1 MDEDLDHHVFEK
13 VNSTGRG
20 TTNSGQH
27 HSKRQD
33 MQTLVLQSKAE
44 EDHRGQE
51 IIIHLQFIS
60 KVTIT
65 TCTYTDIFPP
75 FYVQYAISNCVPD
88 VVCTLYTLQPCHS
101 IIQGKTN
108 KSQIFI
114 YSYCTFS

>member
-1 MDEDLDHHVFEK
+1 MYLKKSIGPEEEQLTA
-13 VNSTGRG
+13 VNIIR
-20 TTNSGQH
+20 
-27 HSKRQD
+27 SKRQD

-75 FYVQYAISNCVPD
+75 FYVQ
-88 VVCTLYTLQPCHS
+88 
-101 IIQGKTN
+101 G
-108 KSQIFI
+108 
-114 YSYCTFS
+114 YSSPKLHNT